1 MRTTIK
7 KYDRF
12 SRVYDLFETPV
23 EKHLFS
29 FLRKRVWERAGGKVL
44 EVGIGTGKNMPYYPD
59 GAEVTGIDFSRGM
72 LEKAQ
77 KRKESLSLGNV
88 KLLQMDIEHMSFGD
102 ETFDAAVSTFVF
114 CTVPDPLRGLRE
126 VYRVLRPGGRAVFLE
141 HMRSRRFVLNIPLS
155 MMNVFTVPLVGTS
168 MLRET
173 QENIA
178 HAGFRIKEVY
188 NVAFDIVRLIIAEK

>member
-88 KLLQMDIEHMSFGD
+88 ILLQMDIEHMSFGD
-102 ETFDAAVSTFVF
+102 ETFDTAVSTFVF

-155 MMNVFTVPLVGTS
+155 VMNVFAVSLVGTS

-173 QENIA
+173 QKNIE
-178 HAGFRIKEVY
+178 HAGFRIKEVH
-188 NVAFDIVRLIIAEK
+188 NVVFDIVRLIIAEK